1 MAYNLGNDND
11 LLEETRSPFNPSQQ
25 AHGGKKVLRFLN
37 DPRNFSGEMENNNG
51 RLEGLSAAALTWWK
65 RMDRIRVSADL
76 SDEEILLVAGDHLT
90 GKAEL
95 WWNVL
100 GFQYETWAAFSSA
113 FKKQY
118 AADQEDVWW
127 QELYNLKQRAG
138 ENIDDLS
145 LRMRELLVL
154 LNNRVDSFHVRVF
167 LGAINPV
174 IACEIERRDL
184 PRTLDAAIIEAK
196 KIEKSLNKYGSGSVD
211 GASFR
216 SLPVTGG
223 NRGVGED
230 NVSVS
235 TMTALMKEL
244 EQMRINIVQLQNE
257 RQRGPYPRPFN
268 AGATTGCFYCKEEGH
283 RKVDCPKLRGMG
295 GVPVSGSNAVPLGGG
310 PKPEQGEV
318 SFREKARSVL
328 RMVDVVDV
336 VDVGSKEIFA
346 AEKRRSEGV
355 PVNPYP
361 SSRPRANG
369 VPVAVPTGAAA
380 VHGHSIPVV
389 GQSMGAAAGFPN
401 NPLRVN
407 PMPVVGTPK
416 KRTRAKPR
424 KLAVQTNRVNVWDV
438 LSRTNAGA
446 SVADLLAV
454 DRTVCKDLVDGVR
467 FLRQGKRTVA
477 VDSADSHRNG
487 SSSVPMVVDTV
498 QLNDDDWSAVDTD
511 GDEGATWS
519 EESSVDFSV
528 SDVGSEVSSV
538 YRYPYSLDNMKGSL
552 PFKGLMSINGHTV
565 ECVFDSGA
573 SVSVISGGL
582 ASKLGLVPSNDEL

>member
-1 MAYNLGNDND
+1 MKGNEVLTLD
-11 LLEETRSPFNPSQQ
+11 LSMLVPLPDAFTVRKRGIERWIVPSFVEWE
-25 AHGGKKVLRFLN
+25 ASRYREVMRFLLVVGQS
-37 DPRNFSGEMENNNG
+37 PSKVKFPFG
-51 RLEGLSAAALTWWK
+51 K
-65 RMDRIRVSADL
+65 R
-76 SDEEILLVAGDHLT
+76 
-90 GKAEL
+90 
-95 WWNVL
+95 
-100 GFQYETWAAFSSA
+100 
-113 FKKQY
+113 
-118 AADQEDVWW
+118 
-127 QELYNLKQRAG
+127 
-138 ENIDDLS
+138 
-145 LRMRELLVL
+145 
-154 LNNRVDSFHVRVF
+154 
-167 LGAINPV
+167 LGASV
-174 IACEIERRDL
+174 K
-184 PRTLDAAIIEAK
+184 EATGALGMN
-196 KIEKSLNKYGSGSVD
+196 KSS
-211 GASFR
+211 
-216 SLPVTGG
+216 
-223 NRGVGED
+223 
-230 NVSVS
+230 
-235 TMTALMKEL
+235 
-244 EQMRINIVQLQNE
+244 
-257 RQRGPYPRPFN
+257 
-268 AGATTGCFYCKEEGH
+268 
-283 RKVDCPKLRGMG
+283 
-295 GVPVSGSNAVPLGGG
+295 SNNQV
-310 PKPEQGEV
+310 
-318 SFREKARSVL
+318 

-401 NPLRVN
+401 NPPRVN